1 LTSIRILHTND
12 FHGHLSSERAAFL
25 SSVRAGVD
33 LYFDCG
39 DLIRTGNLGVPVGP
53 DPAWTLLSEI
63 GCDASVPGNRETHV
77 LESIVRRKVEGA
89 RHSVLAANW
98 RTKAGE
104 LAFADSRTFDVRGL
118 RVGVFGVMVP
128 MVTARMKSA
137 SVSQY
142 LWSAPL
148 EVAAEMVRTLRGSS
162 DVVIALTHIGL
173 TQDRLLAESVEGVD
187 IILGGHSHDVLKEPI
202 RVGSTWIAQTGSHG
216 RFAGVYAW
224 DGSTLSGEL
233 ASLPAGR

>member
-1 LTSIRILHTND
+1 M
-12 FHGHLSSERAAFL
+12 
-25 SSVRAGVD
+25 SSVRSGVD

-53 DPAWTLLSEI
+53 DSAWGFLAEI
-63 GCDASVPGNRETHV
+63 GCDASVPGNRETNV
-77 LESIVRRKVEGA
+77 LESIVRRKVEGVT
-89 RHSVLAANW
+89 HPLLAANW
-98 RTKAGE
+98 RNKAGE

-118 RVGVFGVMVP
+118 RIGVFGVMVP

-137 SVSQY
+137 SLSQY

-148 EVAAEMVRTLRGSS
+148 EVAAGMVRTLRTTS

-187 IILGGHSHDVLKEPI
+187 IILGGHSHDVLQEPV

-233 ASLPAGR
+233 IGLPAGR